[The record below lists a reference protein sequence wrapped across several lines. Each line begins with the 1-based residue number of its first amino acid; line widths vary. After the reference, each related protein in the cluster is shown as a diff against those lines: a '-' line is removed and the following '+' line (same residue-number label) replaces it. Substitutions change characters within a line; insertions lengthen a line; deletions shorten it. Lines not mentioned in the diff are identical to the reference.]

1 MARSLNEPI
10 NYCGGMLWGGYIRMI
25 RYVLCDLDNTL
36 YPQSSGL
43 WEAIGNR
50 INLYMIERLGM
61 HPAEVSRKRDDF
73 LKAFGTTLNALRHY
87 YGIDADEFLAF
98 VHDLRLGNYLRYEPA
113 LDQMLERMPFAK
125 VVFTNADASHARR
138 VLARLGIAR
147 HFERIIDIHALEFI
161 NKPDRRAYLK
171 ALDYISARPEE
182 CVFVEDSMA
191 NILPARNMGM
201 VTVFV
206 RDGDA
211 DDGADYHIRRI
222 TELESILQ
230 ALL

>member
-1 MARSLNEPI
+1 
-10 NYCGGMLWGGYIRMI
+10 MI

-43 WEAIGNR
+43 WEAIGDR

-61 HPAEVSRKRDDF
+61 IPEEVSRKRDDF

-98 VHDLRLGNYLRYEPA
+98 VHDLPLGNYIRYEPA
-113 LDQMLERMPFAK
+113 LDEMLDRMPFGK
-125 VVFTNADASHARR
+125 VIFTNADASHARR
-138 VLARLGIAR
+138 VLACQGIAR

-171 ALDYISARPEE
+171 ALDYISARPDE
-182 CVFVEDSMA
+182 CVFVEDSLT
-191 NILPARNMGM
+191 NILPARDMGM
-201 VTVFV
+201 LTVLV

-211 DDGADYHIRRI
+211 VDGADHHIRQF
-222 TELESILQ
+222 TELEPILKIMTNYE
-230 ALL
+230 